1 MNPNPRLRWKYAV
14 AFAVVST
21 VAVEAVTVA
30 VRFGAGHS
38 AADFIATAPPL
49 LMRIHHMFWCIPLL
63 AVLPA
68 VWQFQK
74 TSGALLGISI
84 GLVVSDLLHHFV
96 VLPLTVDNTG
106 WHWP

>member
-74 TSGALLGISI
+74 TSGALASFSSVTPPPQYLEQF
-84 GLVVSDLLHHFV
+84 LVVFPVLLPDGF
-96 VLPLTVDNTG
+96 NF
-106 WHWP
+106 